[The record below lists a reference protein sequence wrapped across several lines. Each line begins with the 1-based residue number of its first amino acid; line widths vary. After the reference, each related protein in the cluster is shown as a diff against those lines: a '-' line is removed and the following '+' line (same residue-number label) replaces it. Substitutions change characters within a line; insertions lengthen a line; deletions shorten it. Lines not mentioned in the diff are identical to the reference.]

1 MSLKSWSSKSGKIS
15 LIIEPTKARGVS
27 SACAVISFP
36 LKTNGF
42 VLDAIGC
49 CKEPLSTKNLD
60 ESVLAYTVYKQACKK
75 LMGSDKHA
83 IASGATSIHYGCHPD
98 EFQICVTVGPRISA
112 VRKAAGIVVSC
123 LKFGSLYARYSN
135 YIRDIGLKPDKAAF
149 EHAAS
154 AANSAL
160 NSGITIVATG
170 KLNVQKKELVDHA
183 ADVIAKKLKIA
194 DSASKGSARNIESK
208 EKPEDYYDARDVSG
222 LDAVAV
228 KSYVDSCIPGY
239 TKLFGGKLWI
249 PKTSVTK
256 AEHAASPDRIK
267 QYVRSLESLGAEM
280 TGALVHIAA
289 SRGYV
294 SSKYLDSGKKVSAS
308 GLASAISKALK

>member
-1 MSLKSWSSKSGKIS
+1 M
-15 LIIEPTKARGVS
+15 E
-27 SACAVISFP
+27 
-36 LKTNGF
+36 
-42 VLDAIGC
+42 AIHC

-60 ESVLAYTVYKQACKK
+60 ESVLAYVVYKQACKK

-83 IASGATSIHYGCHPD
+83 IASGATSIHYGCHAD

-123 LKFGSLYARYSN
+123 LKFGSLYSKYAN
-135 YIRDIGLKPDKAAF
+135 YIKEMGIKPDKAAF

-194 DSASKGSARNIESK
+194 DSPGKGSARTVESK
-208 EKPEDYYDARDVSG
+208 EKPEDYYDARDVNG
-222 LDAVAV
+222 LDAAAV
-228 KSYVDSCIPGY
+228 KGYVDLSIPGY

-256 AEHAASPDRIK
+256 AEHAASADRIK
-267 QYVRSLESLGAEM
+267 QYVRSLESLGGEM

-289 SRGYV
+289 MHGYV
-294 SSKYLDSGKKVSAS
+294 SSKYLDVGKHVSAA
-308 GLASAISKALK
+308 GLASAINKALK